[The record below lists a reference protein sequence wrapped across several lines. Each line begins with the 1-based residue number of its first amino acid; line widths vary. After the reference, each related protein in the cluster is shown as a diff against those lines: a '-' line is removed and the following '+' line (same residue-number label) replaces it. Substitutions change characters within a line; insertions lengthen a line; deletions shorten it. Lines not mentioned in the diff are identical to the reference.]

1 VRGGAGC
8 RWGKEWGGW
17 TTRGEVALIA
27 TVDEAAAEGELAKVY
42 RHIAG
47 AAGTVAYILKSSLLH
62 PAVLRRH
69 YDLYR
74 EVMFGPSPLSRAQ
87 REMVATAVSALNGY
101 HY

>member
-1 VRGGAGC
+1 MDQ
-8 RWGKEWGGW
+8 EQ
-17 TTRGEVALIA
+17 VALIA
-27 TVDEAAAEGELAKVY
+27 TVDEEAAAEELAEIY

-47 AAGTVAYILKSSLLH
+47 PSGRVAHILKSSSLH

-87 REMVATAVSALNGY
+87 REMVATAVSALNGC

>member
-1 VRGGAGC
+1 MDDAR
-8 RWGKEWGGW
+8 E
-17 TTRGEVALIA
+17 EVALIA
-27 TVDEAAAEGELAKVY
+27 TVDEAVAEGELAEVY

-47 AAGTVAYILKSSLLH
+47 AAGAVAHILKSSSLH

-69 YDLYR
+69 DDLYR

-87 REMVATAVSALNGY
+87 REMVATAVSVLNGC

>member
-1 VRGGAGC
+1 MDDAWER
-8 RWGKEWGGW
+8 
-17 TTRGEVALIA
+17 VAFIA
-27 TVDEAAAEGELAKVY
+27 PVDEAVAEGELAEVY
-42 RHIAG
+42 PYIAG
-47 AAGTVAYILKSSLLH
+47 ATGTVAHILKSSSLH

-87 REMVATAVSALNGY
+87 REMVATAVSALNGC

>member
-1 VRGGAGC
+1 MGRMDDA
-8 RWGKEWGGW
+8 
-17 TTRGEVALIA
+17 RGEVALIA

-47 AAGTVAYILKSSLLH
+47 AAGTVAYILKSSSLH

>member
-1 VRGGAGC
+1 MPV
-8 RWGKEWGGW
+8 GKGMGRMDDA
-17 TTRGEVALIA
+17 RGEVALIA

-47 AAGTVAYILKSSLLH
+47 AAGTVAYILKSSSLH

-74 EVMFGPSPLSRAQ
+74 EVMFGPSPL

>member
-1 VRGGAGC
+1 MDDAR
-8 RWGKEWGGW
+8 E
-17 TTRGEVALIA
+17 EVALIA
-27 TVDEAAAEGELAKVY
+27 TVDEAVAEGELAEVY

-47 AAGTVAYILKSSLLH
+47 ATGAVAPILKSSSLH

-69 YDLYR
+69 DDLYR

-87 REMVATAVSALNGY
+87 REMVATAVSVLNGC